1 MPNVEIQAVMLESRA
16 VMAWSRSRLA
26 SADTLGAAHGGA
38 DQKPMLLLIAAN
50 VRFGPEWLNHA
61 LKGEWA
67 DHGKC
72 SIGGE
77 FLLIYQMEG
86 NQLTFVRAGSHANL
100 LGSQAAL
107 T

>member
-16 VMAWSRSRLA
+16 VMAWSKSRLA
-26 SADTLGAAHGGA
+26 SADTLPAVPGGA
-38 DQKPMLLLIAAN
+38 DQKAVLLLIAAN

-61 LKGEWA
+61 LKGERA

-77 FLLIYQMEG
+77 FLLICQMEG
-86 NQLTFVRAGSHANL
+86 NQLTFVRASSHAGL
-100 LGSQAAL
+100 LGC
-107 T
+107 